1 MVAPIWARIWHDHA
15 SGPGSP
21 SAANEA
27 SVRPFSGRSFAQQ
40 RREAVSAEW
49 LSAKPATPR
58 AEDLLISCQDGL
70 SGFERYGRQQLRRG
84 VAIMS
89 VADFAEPERSTYS
102 AELDEQA
109 RRKGVLPIRSA
120 DELRADVFESD
131 EELDEFLADL
141 EAFRHEHLA

>member
-1 MVAPIWARIWHDHA
+1 
-15 SGPGSP
+15 
-21 SAANEA
+21 
-27 SVRPFSGRSFAQQ
+27 
-40 RREAVSAEW
+40 
-49 LSAKPATPR
+49 
-58 AEDLLISCQDGL
+58 
-70 SGFERYGRQQLRRG
+70 
-84 VAIMS
+84 MS